1 MVYFSIYYNI
11 FVFLQ
16 IHIILTLISCK
27 TCGNPSPKSFADCS
41 PFSNKDNT
49 CCFVNVG
56 VLSNNETLC
65 LEIPE
70 QQKLLTPYI
79 TGLDIGIANNKID
92 LIIDCGQSNNS
103 IKLDNTFSLCGTNLS
118 KKGIL
123 FFLNQYSNS
132 LFI

>member
-1 MVYFSIYYNI
+1 MVYFSIYCKI
-11 FVFLQ
+11 FLFLQ
-16 IHIILTLISCK
+16 ILTIFTSISCK

-92 LIIDCGQSNNS
+92 LLIDCGHSNNS
-103 IKLDNTFSLCGTNLS
+103 SQINNIYFYVNSFNVLV
-118 KKGIL
+118 L
-123 FFLNQYSNS
+123 FETSW
-132 LFI
+132 